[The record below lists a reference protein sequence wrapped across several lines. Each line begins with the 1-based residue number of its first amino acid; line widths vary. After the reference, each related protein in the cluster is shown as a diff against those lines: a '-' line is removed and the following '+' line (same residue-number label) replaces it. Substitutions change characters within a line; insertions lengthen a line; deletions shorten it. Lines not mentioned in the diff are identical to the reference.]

1 LTFFNPQVLIPPKDL
16 MAKLKLESE
25 NPKEIVKLVQNR
37 VLWAKHKE
45 QEKRKEQEVKE
56 KERGKF
62 TIYQHCG
69 KI

>member
-1 LTFFNPQVLIPPKDL
+1 